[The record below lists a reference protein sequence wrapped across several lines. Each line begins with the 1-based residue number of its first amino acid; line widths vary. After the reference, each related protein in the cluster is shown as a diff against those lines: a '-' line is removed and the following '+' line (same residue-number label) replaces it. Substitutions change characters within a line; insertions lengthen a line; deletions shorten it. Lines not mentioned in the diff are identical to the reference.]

1 MADKLNNK
9 GRNKKFETL
18 VINEARYKTLL
29 SKKFKNRK
37 KYVEPDARKVMTSLP
52 GTVVEIFVKEGQAVH
67 KGDDLVILEAMKM
80 NTRIKASVS
89 GIIKL
94 IKIKKGENL
103 PKGKLI
109 IEIE

>member
-1 MADKLNNK
+1 MANKLNNK

-18 VINEARYKTLL
+18 VINEVRYKTLL